1 MNIIFNFKLIIG
13 NYEWKFIPIKNY
25 KLNEE
30 IIEKYSLIFTEKG
43 SVIDI
48 KKDNSIEFEFDL
60 KDIKK
65 KFLVFAI
72 GLYNN
77 NQILFVNTIIL
88 FIINLENF
96 IE

>member
-1 MNIIFNFKLIIG
+1 MNIIFNFKLIIE
-13 NYEWKFIPIKNY
+13 NYKWKFIPIKNY

-30 IIEKYSLIFTEKG
+30 TIEKYSLIFTEKG

-48 KKDNSIEFEFDL
+48 KKYNLIEFEFDL

-72 GLYNN
+72 GLFN

>member
-1 MNIIFNFKLIIG
+1 MNIRFNFQLKIE
-13 NYEWKFIPIKNY
+13 NYKWKFIPIKNY

-30 IIEKYSLIFTEKG
+30 IIEKYSLIFIEKG
-43 SVIDI
+43 SVIEIYD
-48 KKDNSIEFEFDL
+48 DNSIGFEFDL

-72 GLYNN
+72 GLFNN
-77 NQILFVNTIIL
+77 GILFVNTIIL
-88 FIINLENF
+88 FIINLKNF